1 MERAGKCLVLSNG
14 RVLTMEKDSP
24 LAEALVTRG
33 DKIVYVGALEGIG
46 EELVSGKEVIDLGGR
61 TVVPG
66 FIDSHLHL
74 VEMAKTY
81 LGLDLGGYTSLRE
94 VLRILEE
101 EVKRRPRGS
110 WVVGYNWDESLWE
123 EGRLITLDE
132 LDRVSPRHP
141 VILKRVCLHL
151 VLANSLALEMARV
164 KKDTPGLH
172 LDTTGRPNG
181 RVEREARRLVEA
193 CLKFHPQEMET
204 AMEVVQKKML
214 SLGITSFHHMGS
226 NFPLIER
233 VSQEGKLILRTY
245 LCISEDEIL
254 ALGTEPQGYS
264 PGALPPGLKGLS
276 PGQGNDKL
284 KVGAIKFFVDGSLG
298 AHSAALLE
306 PYEDEPENYGRL
318 RWNQAQLRD
327 KVVEFHKEGWQ
338 LALHAIGDRAIL
350 AALEVLE
357 EAQERFPRENHRH
370 RLEHCELLP
379 EGAME
384 RIKGLDLIV
393 SAQPNFV
400 AQWGFPG
407 GLYQKKLGRRRWG
420 KMNPLREFYN
430 MSIPLAFGSDG
441 MPLDPLYGIWSAA
454 NHPVEES
461 RLSPLEALYCY
472 SRGSAFASFE
482 EDLKGTIQPGKLA
495 DLAVLS
501 QDPTTV
507 PIEEIKDIR
516 VEITILGGEV
526 LYNILPRQTFSTGR
540 AL

>member
-1 MERAGKCLVLSNG
+1 
-14 RVLTMEKDSP
+14 
-24 LAEALVTRG
+24 
-33 DKIVYVGALEGIG
+33 
-46 EELVSGKEVIDLGGR
+46 
-61 TVVPG
+61 
-66 FIDSHLHL
+66 
-74 VEMAKTY
+74 
-81 LGLDLGGYTSLRE
+81 
-94 VLRILEE
+94 
-101 EVKRRPRGS
+101 
-110 WVVGYNWDESLWE
+110 
-123 EGRLITLDE
+123 
-132 LDRVSPRHP
+132 
-141 VILKRVCLHL
+141 
-151 VLANSLALEMARV
+151 
-164 KKDTPGLH
+164 
-172 LDTTGRPNG
+172 
-181 RVEREARRLVEA
+181 
-193 CLKFHPQEMET
+193 LKFHPQEMET
-204 AMEVVQKKML
+204 AMEVVQEKML

-245 LCISEDEIL
+245 LCASEDEL
-254 ALGTEPQGYS
+254 LE
-264 PGALPPGLKGLS
+264 LRGLL

-298 AHSAALLE
+298 AHSAALVE

-430 MSIPLAFGSDG
+430 MSISLAFGSDG

>member
-1 MERAGKCLVLSNG
+1 MERAGKGLVLSNA

-24 LAEALVTRG
+24 LAETVVTLG
-33 DKIVYVGALEGIG
+33 DRIVYVGASEGVG

-132 LDRVSPRHP
+132 LDRVSPHHP

-245 LCISEDEIL
+245 LCASEDELLELRGFI
-254 ALGTEPQGYS
+254 
-264 PGALPPGLKGLS
+264 
-276 PGQGNDKL
+276 PGQGNDRL
-284 KVGAIKFFVDGSLG
+284 KVGAVKFFVDGSLG
-298 AHSAALLE
+298 AHSAALME

-318 RWNQAQLRD
+318 RWDQPQLRD
-327 KVVEFHKEGWQ
+327 KVVQFHKEGWQ

-350 AALEVLE
+350 AALEALE
-357 EAQERFPRENHRH
+357 EAQDRFPRKNHRH

-379 EGAME
+379 DGALE

-393 SAQPNFV
+393 SA
-400 AQWGFPG
+400 
-407 GLYQKKLGRRRWG
+407 
-420 KMNPLREFYN
+420 
-430 MSIPLAFGSDG
+430 
-441 MPLDPLYGIWSAA
+441 
-454 NHPVEES
+454 
-461 RLSPLEALYCY
+461 
-472 SRGSAFASFE
+472 
-482 EDLKGTIQPGKLA
+482 
-495 DLAVLS
+495 
-501 QDPTTV
+501 
-507 PIEEIKDIR
+507 
-516 VEITILGGEV
+516 
-526 LYNILPRQTFSTGR
+526 
-540 AL
+540 